1 MNAPRKPTRVAL
13 YARTSTADKGQ
24 DIGLQTDELSALAA
38 QRGWSVAETY
48 TDEGLSGAKTTRP
61 GLDALLADAQ
71 AGRFDAVLVWKLDR
85 LGRSVSHLLQ
95 VLDQFQGWGVAFAS
109 ARDPGI
115 DTTTPQGRLL
125 LHLLASFAEF
135 ERELAR
141 ERIIAGV
148 RRAQAAG
155 KPTGRPKVEMDLRPA
170 LAMLKEGHG
179 LTTTAKA
186 LGVARS
192 TLRRRL
198 MEAGEWTPGAPLIAA

>member
-1 MNAPRKPTRVAL
+1 MNAPRKPTRVAI
-13 YARTSTADKGQ
+13 YARTSTSDKGQ
-24 DIGLQTDELSALAA
+24 DIGLQTDELTALAA
-38 QRGWSVAETY
+38 QRNWRVVEVY
-48 TDEGLSGAKTTRP
+48 KDEGLSGSKTQRP
-61 GLDALLADAQ
+61 GLDAMLADAQ
-71 AGRFDAVLVWKLDR
+71 AGRFDVVVVFKLDR
-85 LGRSVSHLLQ
+85 LGRSTSHLLH
-95 VLDQFQGWGVAFAS
+95 VLDLLKGWGVGFAS

-148 RRAQAAG
+148 RRAQAKG
-155 KPTGRPKVEMDLRPA
+155 THCGRPKVEFDLRPA

-198 MEAGEWTPGAPLIAA
+198 MEAGEWTPGPPLVAA

>member
-1 MNAPRKPTRVAL
+1 MR
-13 YARTSTADKGQ
+13 
-24 DIGLQTDELSALAA
+24 
-38 QRGWSVAETY
+38 
-48 TDEGLSGAKTTRP
+48 
-61 GLDALLADAQ
+61 
-71 AGRFDAVLVWKLDR
+71 
-85 LGRSVSHLLQ
+85 GRSEQAFDGNRRRQDKASTSHLLH
-95 VLDQFQGWGVAFAS
+95 VLDLLKGWGVGFTS

-148 RRAQAAG
+148 RRAQAKG
-155 KPTGRPKVEMDLRPA
+155 THCGRPKVEFDLRPA

-186 LGVARS
+186 LGVVRS

-198 MEAGEWTPGAPLIAA
+198 MEAGEWTPGPPLVAA

>member
-1 MNAPRKPTRVAL
+1 MNAPRKSTRVAI
-13 YARTSTADKGQ
+13 YARTSTSDKGQ
-24 DIGLQTDELSALAA
+24 DIGLQTDELTALAA
-38 QRGWSVAETY
+38 QRDWRVIKVY
-48 TDEGLSGAKTTRP
+48 KDEGLSGSKTQRP
-61 GLDALLADAQ
+61 GLDAMLADAQ
-71 AGRFDAVLVWKLDR
+71 AGRFDVVVVFKLDR
-85 LGRSVSHLLQ
+85 LGRSTSHLLH
-95 VLDQFQGWGVAFAS
+95 VLDLLKGWGVGFTS

-148 RRAQAAG
+148 RRAQAKG
-155 KPTGRPKVEMDLRPA
+155 THCGRPKVEFDLRPA

-186 LGVARS
+186 LGVVRS

-198 MEAGEWTPGAPLIAA
+198 MEAGEWTPGPPLVAA